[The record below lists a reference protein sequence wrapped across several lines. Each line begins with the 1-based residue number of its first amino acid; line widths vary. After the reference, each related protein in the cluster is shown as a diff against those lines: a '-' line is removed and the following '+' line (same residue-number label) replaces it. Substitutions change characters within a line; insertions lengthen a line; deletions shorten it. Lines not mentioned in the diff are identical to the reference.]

1 MSSRVPR
8 PATKRRPP
16 SWCRRR
22 SRRGWDGVVAG
33 DAGCPAR
40 RQIPRNMT
48 RGPLSWSASAPL
60 TRRVTVSLDPPIP
73 GGSTEKDTPMKAK
86 SVLLASAL
94 AAIGVVGASTH
105 PASAGCGVSI
115 TVDNDESTGVPS
127 TGAEPGQDRRPR
139 HPGDLGDA
147 RELIIERRC
156 RQLVELGR
164 AHASI
169 RPRLGLRPRP
179 RVQDQR
185 VERLEQLVRV
195 LPELE
200 RVDDRHHPVHPA
212 GPLNRP
218 PRPARSREVRPSRL
232 RRGCDQVRA
241 KLSAAL
247 LSNS

>member
-1 MSSRVPR
+1 
-8 PATKRRPP
+8 
-16 SWCRRR
+16 
-22 SRRGWDGVVAG
+22 
-33 DAGCPAR
+33 
-40 RQIPRNMT
+40 
-48 RGPLSWSASAPL
+48 
-60 TRRVTVSLDPPIP
+60 
-73 GGSTEKDTPMKAK
+73 MKAK
-86 SVLLASAL
+86 SLLLASAL

-115 TVDNDESTGVPS
+115 TVDNDESTGVTVNWAQS
-127 TGAEPGQDRRPR
+127 QVRISA
-139 HPGDLGDA
+139 LGIPA
-147 RELIIERRC
+147 TWATLGELIVERRC

-164 AHASI
+164 AHAGI
-169 RPRLGLRPRP
+169 RPRLGLRPQA

-218 PRPARSREVRPSRL
+218 PRPARSREVRPPRL
-232 RRGCDQVRA
+232 RRGCGQVRA